1 MGLFDR
7 FKKNNKIINTNMQD
21 EKIIDEAIFVCE
33 DVDPDYDYSEKF
45 SEVVDKI
52 AEYFEEKMNISFD
65 KKQCELQ
72 AIDIYDCNDILYVA
86 PIKNSE
92 YKMVI
97 KVPLDQ
103 FQIYIKNAKDKPV
116 IGGYCEIDYNQYTQ
130 ENLNSMKK
138 IVIEFEKQLTELM
151 ME

>member
-52 AEYFEEKMNISFD
+52 AEYFEEKMNIAFD

>member
-1 MGLFDR
+1 
-7 FKKNNKIINTNMQD
+7 MQD

>member
-7 FKKNNKIINTNMQD
+7 FKKNSKIINTNIQD
-21 EKIIDEAIFVCE
+21 KKIIDEAIFVCE
-33 DVDPDYDYSEKF
+33 DVDLEYDYPEKF
-45 SEVVDKI
+45 LEVVDKI
-52 AEYFEEKMNISFD
+52 AEYFEEKLNISFD

-72 AIDIYDCNDILYVA
+72 AVDVYDCNDILYVA
-86 PIKNSE
+86 PIIYSE
-92 YKMVI
+92 YQMVI

-130 ENLNSMKK
+130 ENLDSMKK
-138 IVIEFEKQLTELM
+138 IVIEFEKQLPKLM
-151 ME
+151 MK